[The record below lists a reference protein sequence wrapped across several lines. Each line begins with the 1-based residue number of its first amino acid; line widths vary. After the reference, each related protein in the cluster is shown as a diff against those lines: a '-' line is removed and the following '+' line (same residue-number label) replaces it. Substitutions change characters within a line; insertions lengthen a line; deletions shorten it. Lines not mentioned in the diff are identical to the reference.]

1 MKAKETQKKK
11 LWSRIMRWL
20 CVVMIVCSVLGF
32 LGDFA
37 AWMVFKT
44 GGFSFSVPPAATIG
58 IIGGADGP
66 TSIFVTSSAA
76 PVWKAALNFI
86 LLLLGIFGFRSVG
99 RKQKGEE

>member
-1 MKAKETQKKK
+1 MKAKENQKKK
-11 LWSRIMRWL
+11 LWCRIIRWL
-20 CVVMIVCSVLGF
+20 CVVLIVCSVLGF

-37 AWMVFKT
+37 AWMLYKT
-44 GGFSFSVPPAATIG
+44 GGVSFSVSPAASIG
-58 IIGGADGP
+58 VIGGADGP

-76 PVWKAALNFI
+76 PAWKLVLNLI

>member
-1 MKAKETQKKK
+1 MNAKETQQKKQ
-11 LWSRIMRWL
+11 WSRILKWL
-20 CVVMIVCSVLGF
+20 CIVLIVYSVLSL

-37 AWMVFKT
+37 IWMLFRT

-66 TSIFVTSSAA
+66 TAIFVTSSAA

-86 LLLLGIFGFRSVG
+86 LLLLGIVGFRSFG